1 MAEYL
6 WYLNREY
13 LEGKQVIELG
23 CGTGLP
29 GILAAA
35 CGASVLLT
43 DDEEAD
49 SVMRNTKVSLMTNNP
64 VTWTTKSLLSV
75 EDETIDRT
83 FLSSSKV
90 IPHSWGSFSSQLLLE
105 FCTRTWPDLIIAA
118 DCFYDNKC
126 DFDAVFATLDYFFT
140 KNPNCYFLT
149 TYQVRSSNT
158 NLDRYIQKWGFKREN
173 IALTGH
179 TSDDF
184 NFPFYKYSFS
194 QEVELIKICPNPSSN
209 VS

>member
-6 WYLNREY
+6 WHLNREE
-13 LEGKQVIELG
+13 LEGKQILELG

-49 SVMRNTKVSLMTNNP
+49 SVMRNVQISLMTNNP
-64 VTWTTKSLLSV
+64 VTWKVQSANNEGEENL
-75 EDETIDRT
+75 DRV
-83 FLSSSKV
+83 FISSSKV
-90 IPHSWGSFSSQLLLE
+90 LPYSWGSFSPKFLLE
-105 FCTRTWPDLIIAA
+105 FCNRPWPDLIIAA
-118 DCFYDNKC
+118 DCFYDNKS
-126 DFDAVFATLDYFFT
+126 DFDAVFATLDYLFA

-158 NLDRYIQKWGFKREN
+158 NLDRYIQKWGFNRQTIPLFSSSPSEF
-173 IALTGH
+173 
-179 TSDDF
+179 S
-184 NFPFYKYSFS
+184 FPIDKYSFT
-194 QEVELIKICPNPSSN
+194 QDIELILITPTSAMG
-209 VS
+209 VD